1 MPKLVMAL
9 LVVQLVGGAYM
20 FVVHSASS
28 SRWSTARATRLP
40 SLVVFGHATLGLVSP
55 TLWIGYLAARDEWLI
70 WATLASLLA
79 SAAGGLFMLS
89 RTVGRSRVLR
99 QPAADPA
106 DVRVVEKEIPT
117 AVLIGH
123 GLGAAL
129 LVGSV
134 LAVGLGV

>member
-20 FVVHSASS
+20 FFVHSASGAE
-28 SRWSTARATRLP
+28 WSTARATRLP

-55 TLWIGYLAARDEWLI
+55 TLWIGYLAVRDEWLV

-79 SAAGGLFMLS
+79 SAAGGLFLLS
-89 RTVGRSRVLR
+89 RTAGRSELLHE
-99 QPAADPA
+99 PAGDPA
-106 DVRVVEKEIPT
+106 DVRVIEKQIPKT
-117 AVLIGH
+117 VLLGH

-134 LAVGLGV
+134 LVVGLTA